1 VLAWTPFLE
10 PMNAMQTCWYL
21 LLIPMAIGISVI
33 YRSLRETSYS
43 VYWRSVF
50 VMTMQIVVGIAAL
63 SLAVGLFV
71 QLAIPLINPP

>member
-1 VLAWTPFLE
+1 
-10 PMNAMQTCWYL
+10 
-21 LLIPMAIGISVI
+21 MAFGISVI

-63 SLAVGLFV
+63 SLAIGLFV